1 MGEKIM
7 AVCYLFA
14 NYEVQYKCEYILKK
28 EFIEVDIDYD
38 IEKEI
43 ETKDGI
49 IFWGDSTKFEERDI
63 LIIDSQ
69 NKTNYLLKNAYYA
82 GMNSTYGTPD
92 GGCKTKFRA
101 MNYFKHGEYEKLIDL
116 KAMPKVSR
124 IRVYSKS
131 INKLIG
137 YPSLKIEKSDKEY
150 AIKLSK
156 EKSNKSISVNNN
168 GIKDIAVS
176 DSWTS
181 KREKNGNFTIKFNGY
196 IEITLTKRNNYT
208 EVSNF
213 VNELVIFMQ
222 LYFPNNFSVDK
233 IWCMVGENYYELITD
248 KMEVKCTERYTEKTV
263 EVGLLEFLSG
273 CYKKIPYRKSKTEI
287 RNIPYIVINTSRN
300 IEDNFLM
307 FYRFIECYYKKQ
319 NIPNIKKRFVS
330 YSIRNNYDSINNWTD
345 EQIEN
350 YSQEIICLRN
360 HYVHSGY
367 FIKNSSLKIS
377 FEKIDGKKNPKDYTV
392 SNLDISWIY
401 ERTKIL
407 YRITLDIIFRQM
419 LGYDNYK
426 FERHF

>member
-1 MGEKIM
+1 MGGKIM

-49 IFWGDSTKFEERDI
+49 ILWGNSTKFEKRDI
-63 LIIDSQ
+63 LIIDFQ

-101 MNYFKHGEYEKLIDL
+101 TNYFKHRDYEKLIDL
-116 KAMPKVSR
+116 KAMPKVSG

-156 EKSNKSISVNNN
+156 EKSNRSVSINNN

-176 DSWTS
+176 DDWTCN
-181 KREKNGNFTIKFNGY
+181 REKTGNFTIEFNGY

-208 EVSNF
+208 EVSSF

-233 IWCMVGENYYELITD
+233 IWCMVGENYYELITN

-319 NIPNIKKRFVS
+319 NIPNIIKRFVS
-330 YSIRNNYDSINNWTD
+330 YSIRNNYDSTINGSD
-345 EQIEN
+345 DRLKIIL
-350 YSQEIICLRN
+350 QEIICLRN

-367 FIKNSSLKIS
+367 FIKE
-377 FEKIDGKKNPKDYTV
+377 F
-392 SNLDISWIY
+392 
-401 ERTKIL
+401 
-407 YRITLDIIFRQM
+407 
-419 LGYDNYK
+419 
-426 FERHF
+426 

>member
-1 MGEKIM
+1 M

-43 ETKDGI
+43 ETENGI
-49 IFWGDSTKFEERDI
+49 ILWGNNIKFEERDI

-82 GMNSTYGTPD
+82 GRSSIYGTPD
-92 GGCKTKFRA
+92 GGSKTKFRTI
-101 MNYFKHGEYEKLIDL
+101 NYFKHGNYEKLIDL
-116 KAMPKVSR
+116 KTMPKVSR
-124 IRVYSKS
+124 IRVFSKS

-137 YPSLKIEKSDKEY
+137 YPSLKMEKSDKEY
-150 AIKLSK
+150 VIKLSK
-156 EKSNKSISVNNN
+156 EKSNKSISLNND
-168 GIKDIAVS
+168 GIKDIVVS
-176 DSWTS
+176 DDWTS
-181 KREKNGNFTIKFNGY
+181 KREKTGNLIINFNGY

-208 EVSNF
+208 EVSSF

-222 LYFPNNFSVDK
+222 LYFPDNFSVDK
-233 IWCMVGENYYELITD
+233 IWCMVDENYYELITNQ
-248 KMEVKCTERYTEKTV
+248 MEVKCTKRYTEKTV
-263 EVGLLEFLSG
+263 EVGLLEFLSN
-273 CYKKIPYRKSKTEI
+273 CYNKIPYRKSKNEI

-319 NIPNIKKRFVS
+319 NITNIRKRFVS
-330 YSIRNNYDSINNWTD
+330 YSIRNNYASAINWTD
-345 EQIEN
+345 EQIES
-350 YSQEIICLRN
+350 YSQEITCLRN

-392 SNLDISWIY
+392 SNLNISWIY

-407 YRITLDIIFRQM
+407 YRITIDIIFREM
-419 LGYDNYK
+419 LGYDDYN
-426 FERHF
+426 FEKRF

>member
-1 MGEKIM
+1 M

-49 IFWGDSTKFEERDI
+49 ILWGNSTKFEKRDI
-63 LIIDSQ
+63 LIIDFQ

-101 MNYFKHGEYEKLIDL
+101 TNYFKHRDYEKLIDL
-116 KAMPKVSR
+116 KAMPKVSG

-156 EKSNKSISVNNN
+156 EKSNRSVSINNN

-176 DSWTS
+176 DDWTCN
-181 KREKNGNFTIKFNGY
+181 REKTGNFTIEFNGY

-208 EVSNF
+208 EVSSF

-233 IWCMVGENYYELITD
+233 IWCMVGENYYELITN

-307 FYRFIECYYKKQ
+307 FYRFIECYYK
-319 NIPNIKKRFVS
+319 NTIK
-330 YSIRNNYDSINNWTD
+330 I
-345 EQIEN
+345 
-350 YSQEIICLRN
+350 
-360 HYVHSGY
+360 
-367 FIKNSSLKIS
+367 
-377 FEKIDGKKNPKDYTV
+377 
-392 SNLDISWIY
+392 
-401 ERTKIL
+401 
-407 YRITLDIIFRQM
+407 
-419 LGYDNYK
+419 
-426 FERHF
+426 

>member
-1 MGEKIM
+1 M

-43 ETKDGI
+43 ETENGI
-49 IFWGDSTKFEERDI
+49 ILWGNNIKFEERDI

-82 GMNSTYGTPD
+82 GRSSIYGTPD
-92 GGCKTKFRA
+92 GGSKTKFRTI
-101 MNYFKHGEYEKLIDL
+101 NYFKHGNYEKLIDL
-116 KAMPKVSR
+116 KTMPKVSR
-124 IRVYSKS
+124 IRVFSKS

-137 YPSLKIEKSDKEY
+137 YPSLKMEKSDKEY
-150 AIKLSK
+150 VIKLSK
-156 EKSNKSISVNNN
+156 EKSNKSISLNND
-168 GIKDIAVS
+168 GIKDIVVS
-176 DSWTS
+176 DDWTS
-181 KREKNGNFTIKFNGY
+181 KREKTGNLIINFNGY

-208 EVSNF
+208 EVSSF

-222 LYFPNNFSVDK
+222 LYFPDNFSVDK
-233 IWCMVGENYYELITD
+233 IWCMVDEKYYELITNQ
-248 KMEVKCTERYTEKTV
+248 MEVKCTKRYTEKTV
-263 EVGLLEFLSG
+263 EVGLLEFLSN
-273 CYKKIPYRKSKTEI
+273 CYNKIPYRKSKNEI

-319 NIPNIKKRFVS
+319 NITNIRKRFVS
-330 YSIRNNYDSINNWTD
+330 YSIRNNYASAINWTD
-345 EQIEN
+345 EQIES
-350 YSQEIICLRN
+350 YSQEITCLRN

-392 SNLDISWIY
+392 SNLNISWIY

-407 YRITLDIIFRQM
+407 YRITLDIIFREM
-419 LGYDNYK
+419 LGYDDYN
-426 FERHF
+426 FEKRF

>member
-1 MGEKIM
+1 MKGEIM

-43 ETKDGI
+43 ETENGI
-49 IFWGDSTKFEERDI
+49 ILWGNNIKFEERDI

-82 GMNSTYGTPD
+82 GRSSIYGTPD
-92 GGCKTKFRA
+92 GGSKTKFRTI
-101 MNYFKHGEYEKLIDL
+101 NYFKHGNYEKLIDL
-116 KAMPKVSR
+116 KTMPKVSR
-124 IRVYSKS
+124 IRVFSKS

-137 YPSLKIEKSDKEY
+137 YPSLKMEKSDKEY
-150 AIKLSK
+150 VIKLSK
-156 EKSNKSISVNNN
+156 EKSNKSISLNND
-168 GIKDIAVS
+168 GIKDIVVS
-176 DSWTS
+176 DDWTS
-181 KREKNGNFTIKFNGY
+181 KREKTGNLIINFNGY

-208 EVSNF
+208 EVSSF

-222 LYFPNNFSVDK
+222 LYFPDNFSVDK
-233 IWCMVGENYYELITD
+233 IWCMVDENYYELITNQ
-248 KMEVKCTERYTEKTV
+248 MEVKCTKRYTEKTV
-263 EVGLLEFLSG
+263 EVGLLEFLSN
-273 CYKKIPYRKSKTEI
+273 CYNKIPYRKSKNEI

-319 NIPNIKKRFVS
+319 NITNIRKRFVS
-330 YSIRNNYDSINNWTD
+330 YSIRNNYASAINWTD
-345 EQIEN
+345 EQIES
-350 YSQEIICLRN
+350 YSQEITCLRN

-392 SNLDISWIY
+392 SNLNISWIY

-407 YRITLDIIFRQM
+407 YRITLDIIFREM
-419 LGYDNYK
+419 LGYDDYN
-426 FERHF
+426 FEKRF

>member
-1 MGEKIM
+1 M

-43 ETKDGI
+43 ETENGI
-49 IFWGDSTKFEERDI
+49 ILWGNNIKFEERDI

-82 GMNSTYGTPD
+82 GRSSIYGTPD
-92 GGCKTKFRA
+92 GGSKTKFRTI
-101 MNYFKHGEYEKLIDL
+101 NYFKHGNYEKLIDL
-116 KAMPKVSR
+116 KTMPKVSR
-124 IRVYSKS
+124 IRVFSKS

-137 YPSLKIEKSDKEY
+137 YPSLKMEKSDKEY
-150 AIKLSK
+150 VIKLSK
-156 EKSNKSISVNNN
+156 EKSNKSISLNND
-168 GIKDIAVS
+168 GIKDIVVS
-176 DSWTS
+176 DDWTS
-181 KREKNGNFTIKFNGY
+181 KREKTGNLIINFNGY

-208 EVSNF
+208 EVSSF

-222 LYFPNNFSVDK
+222 LYFPDNFSVDK
-233 IWCMVGENYYELITD
+233 IWCMVDENYYELITNQ
-248 KMEVKCTERYTEKTV
+248 MEVKCTKRYTEKTV
-263 EVGLLEFLSG
+263 EVGLLEFLSN
-273 CYKKIPYRKSKTEI
+273 CYNKIPYRKSKNEI

-319 NIPNIKKRFVS
+319 NITNIRKRFVS
-330 YSIRNNYDSINNWTD
+330 YSIRNNYASAINWTD
-345 EQIEN
+345 EQIES
-350 YSQEIICLRN
+350 YSQEITCLRN

-392 SNLDISWIY
+392 SNLNISWIY

-407 YRITLDIIFRQM
+407 YRITLDIIFREM
-419 LGYDNYK
+419 LGYDDYN
-426 FERHF
+426 FEKRF

>member
-1 MGEKIM
+1 M

-43 ETKDGI
+43 ETENGI
-49 IFWGDSTKFEERDI
+49 ILWGNNIKFEERYI

-82 GMNSTYGTPD
+82 GRSSIYGTPD
-92 GGCKTKFRA
+92 GGSKTKFRTI
-101 MNYFKHGEYEKLIDL
+101 NYFKHGNYEKLIDL
-116 KAMPKVSR
+116 KTMPKVSR
-124 IRVYSKS
+124 IRVFSKS

-137 YPSLKIEKSDKEY
+137 YPSLKMEKSDKEY
-150 AIKLSK
+150 VIKLSK
-156 EKSNKSISVNNN
+156 EKSNKSISLNND
-168 GIKDIAVS
+168 GIKDIVVS
-176 DSWTS
+176 DDWTS
-181 KREKNGNFTIKFNGY
+181 KREKTGNLIINFNGY

-208 EVSNF
+208 EVSSF

-222 LYFPNNFSVDK
+222 LYFPDNFSVDK
-233 IWCMVGENYYELITD
+233 IWCMVDENYYELITNQ
-248 KMEVKCTERYTEKTV
+248 MEVKCTKRYTEKTV
-263 EVGLLEFLSG
+263 EVGLLEFLSN
-273 CYKKIPYRKSKTEI
+273 CYNKIPYRKSKNEI

-319 NIPNIKKRFVS
+319 NITNIRKRFVS
-330 YSIRNNYDSINNWTD
+330 YSIRNNYASAINWTD
-345 EQIEN
+345 EQIES
-350 YSQEIICLRN
+350 YSQEITCLRN

-392 SNLDISWIY
+392 SNLNISWIY

-407 YRITLDIIFRQM
+407 YRITLDIIFREM
-419 LGYDNYK
+419 LGYDDYN
-426 FERHF
+426 FEKRF